1 MTQTEQVLRRL
12 QDYGSITP
20 VEAMAEYGIMRLGAR
35 IWDLKR
41 QGHVISTER
50 ETGVNRYGEKT
61 AYARYRLQMRMDYEQ

>member
-1 MTQTEQVLRRL
+1 MGMTQTEQVLRHL

-41 QGHVISTER
+41 QGHNITSER
-50 ETGVNRYGEKT
+50 ETGVNRYNEKT
-61 AYARYRLQMRMDYEQ
+61 HYAKYYLRKGE

>member
-1 MTQTEQVLRRL
+1 MGMTQTEQVLRHL

-50 ETGVNRYGEKT
+50 ETGMNRYGEKT
-61 AYARYRLQMRMDYEQ
+61 AYARYRMVNQHGG